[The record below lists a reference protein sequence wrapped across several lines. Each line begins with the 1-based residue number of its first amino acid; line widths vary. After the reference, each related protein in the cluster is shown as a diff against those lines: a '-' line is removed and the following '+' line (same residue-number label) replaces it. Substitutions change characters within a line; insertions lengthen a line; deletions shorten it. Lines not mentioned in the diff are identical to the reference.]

1 MGMPITKAG
10 DSLWGLSG
18 DEQKGRRVRGRLQEL
33 AKCFQRAI
41 VCLLDLNK
49 LDLWMEFGPRGS

>member
-1 MGMPITKAG
+1 MDMPVTKAG

-18 DEQKGRRVRGRLQEL
+18 DEQKGRRVRDRLQER

-41 VCLLDLNK
+41 VCFL
-49 LDLWMEFGPRGS
+49 EI